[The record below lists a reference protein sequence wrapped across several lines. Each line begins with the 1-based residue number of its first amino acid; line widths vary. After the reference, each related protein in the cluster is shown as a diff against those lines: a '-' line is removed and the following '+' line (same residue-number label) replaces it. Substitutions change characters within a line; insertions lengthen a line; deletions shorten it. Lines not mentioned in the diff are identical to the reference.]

1 MIVGENGITEA
12 DVLVHDEKNRVLA
25 SLLAALEPPMPVAL
39 GVIYCDP
46 APSYETGVMAQVD
59 AAKAKA
65 PNPDLNN
72 LLRAGYT
79 WTRS

>member
-1 MIVGENGITEA
+1 
-12 DVLVHDEKNRVLA
+12 
-25 SLLAALEPPMPVAL
+25 
-39 GVIYCDP
+39 
-46 APSYETGVMAQVD
+46 VMAQVD